1 MSIIWKI
8 YRFFIILQKCVV
20 DKINKDVF
28 DDVELLLKLYFQLN
42 DIIFNGK
49 FVVYVLNGDLR

>member
-28 DDVELLLKLYFQLN
+28 DDVEFLLKLYFQLN

>member
-8 YRFFIILQKCVV
+8 YRFFIILSKCVV

-28 DDVELLLKLYFQLN
+28 DDVELFLKLYFQLN

>member
-28 DDVELLLKLYFQLN
+28 DDVEFLLKLYFQLN

-49 FVVYVLNGDLR
+49 FVVYVLNGDLK

>member
-28 DDVELLLKLYFQLN
+28 DDVELFLKLYFQLN

>member
-49 FVVYVLNGDLR
+49 FVVYVLNGDLK

>member
-28 DDVELLLKLYFQLN
+28 DDVELFLKLYFQLN

-49 FVVYVLNGDLR
+49 FVVYVLNGDLK